1 MASSAGTMID
11 SLRRAAARTLTP
23 IKFFHRRVV
32 DLCQCRDR
40 WFGQVGS
47 WGNGAATERGSYCVQ
62 SGAQVMAKQRVLLR
76 SGAGIVDPAGARR
89 AGVSGAR
96 LLSGATT
103 MPAPN
108 GDEAGAS
115 EVP

>member
-1 MASSAGTMID
+1 
-11 SLRRAAARTLTP
+11 
-23 IKFFHRRVV
+23 
-32 DLCQCRDR
+32 
-40 WFGQVGS
+40 
-47 WGNGAATERGSYCVQ
+47 
-62 SGAQVMAKQRVLLR
+62 MAKQRVLLR